1 MAMLA
6 TLEGPEVIENDD
18 YILGRM
24 FSPNDGLGVE
34 LLGVDGWNIA
44 KNKVANAARKALRDK
59 RLFIVPE
66 IIYFDPTPCKDNL
79 ADVLFGIDENYCN
92 ELLGFSV
99 TKAIKKAA
107 SSATKAVKSAAKSV
121 SKKVS
126 TATLKPVTSARKTAK
141 AALKEA
147 KKYTS
152 PKKALQLTLSPTLQ
166 TKAISKA
173 DPTGIST
180 AIMDKSYKTAP
191 DVLPSYVAE
200 KSTEKTV
207 RYDPTGISQKLYK
220 AGKTVLNVP
229 EKASPS
235 SIYSMYRKARKS
247 SRTTKETSEQPKT
260 VEPVTT
266 EQQAQTIVY
275 EQLPGSTQ
283 YVQVPAESTAF
294 DWSTVIN
301 WKTFLIAGGVAYFVF
316 GRRGRGG
323 KRR

>member
-6 TLEGPEVIENDD
+6 TLEGPEVVESDD

-44 KNKVANAARKALRDK
+44 KNKVANAARKALRDR

-92 ELLGFSV
+92 ELLGFSI
-99 TKAIKKAA
+99 TKNLKKAA
-107 SSATKAVKSAAKSV
+107 SGAAKAVKSAVKSV

-180 AIMDKSYKTAP
+180 AIMDKGYKMAP

-207 RYDPTGISQKLYK
+207 KYDPTGISQKLYK

-235 SIYSMYRKARKS
+235 SIYSLYKKTRKTAA
-247 SRTTKETSEQPKT
+247 KENAEQSKA
-260 VEPVTT
+260 VEPVTN
-266 EQQAQTIVY
+266 EQQAQTVVY
-275 EQLPGSTQ
+275 EQ
-283 YVQVPAESTAF
+283 ESSSF

-301 WKTFLIAGGVAYFVF
+301 WKTFLIVGGAAYFIF
-316 GRRGRGG
+316 GRGKRRGR
-323 KRR
+323 K